1 MRSAR
6 PVTQLSH
13 GLDMAPMTGDPYCY
27 EGSDVLTNL
36 FGMRDA
42 ADLAEAERQATA
54 PRINALCI
62 VHPVLTAPAYLAL
75 HGAIFAPV
83 YEWAG
88 QVRTVPLA
96 LDGAAFARPAMIL
109 PSLAARFAKLSKADG
124 FAGLPR
130 DAFCDSLA
138 HHISE
143 VHAILPFR
151 AGNRRTLAVHSAQ
164 LARAAGH
171 RLEACI
177 NDKTIWDDALAHSF
191 VTNDHRRISDAL
203 LGRAEPQIDMSS
215 PSGLPLLP
223 PRDATVHRRY
233 VITSAKA
240 GRLLREHIAA
250 ATMQAADAL
259 AHLAKAN
266 APQDMIS
273 VARQELDF
281 LRHPKGPL
289 FQLAVLG
296 DLGIGKILAVIHDA
310 QSPLET
316 VREIAAAVLIAL
328 SEHSPSAI
336 VQAGLAVG
344 HPGYPIGGSPHQSRL
359 AAEFLANSPQDNL
372 ADPRFVSAQRL
383 IDRAATDAS
392 RSSGGNIK
400 YINAATAKARADIAA
415 RIGDGVA
422 FEIGAVARPRHSR
435 AGGNP

>member
-1 MRSAR
+1 MRAAR

-13 GLDMAPMTGDPYCY
+13 GHDMAPMTGDPYCY
-27 EGSDVLTNL
+27 EGSDALTNL

-42 ADLAEAERQATA
+42 ADLAEAERQVTA

-109 PSLAARFAKLSKADG
+109 PSLVARFAKLSKAEG
-124 FAGLPR
+124 FAALPR

-143 VHAILPFR
+143 LHAILPFR

-171 RLEACI
+171 DLEACI
-177 NDKTIWDDALAHSF
+177 KDKAIWDDALAHSF
-191 VTNDHRRISDAL
+191 ITNDHRRISDAL

-223 PRDATVHRRY
+223 QRDATVHRRY

-250 ATMQAADAL
+250 ATTQAADAL

-266 APQDMIS
+266 APHDAMS
-273 VARQELDF
+273 VARQELGF

-336 VQAGLAVG
+336 AQAGLAVDR
-344 HPGYPIGGSPHQSRL
+344 PAYPIGGSPHQSRL

-372 ADPRFVSAQRL
+372 ADPRFTSAQRL
-383 IDRAATDAS
+383 VDRAAADAS

-400 YINAATAKARADIAA
+400 HINAATAKARADMAA
-415 RIGDGVA
+415 RIGDGDA